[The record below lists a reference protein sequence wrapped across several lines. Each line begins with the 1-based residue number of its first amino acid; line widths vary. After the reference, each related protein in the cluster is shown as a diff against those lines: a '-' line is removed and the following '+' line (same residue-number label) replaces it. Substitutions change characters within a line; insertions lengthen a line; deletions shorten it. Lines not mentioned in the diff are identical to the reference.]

1 MNVTSFPILF
11 GALVGNCLVFQ
22 ITYMKKH
29 IIRLFYYHVICA
41 YNCCWTIKQWMGCY
55 CIVLALPVW
64 RNGQLS
70 SKTLLTFSNDCKN
83 IITCFLTYL
92 YNFITLHLLIGPA
105 AFRPRVHATSAYSSS
120 VELGRPVLQG
130 LLAVDII
137 AKEVVSPPTRPKK
150 SCLFLLILIIFICYN
165 SLFFFLGSWMGS
177 IDAKL
182 CDWACGVCTHIFR
195 ACSWEM
201 SCIIYGGIQY
211 T

>member
-11 GALVGNCLVFQ
+11 GALVGNCFFQ

-55 CIVLALPVW
+55 CIVLTLPVW

-105 AFRPRVHATSAYSSS
+105 AFRPRVHATSVYSSS

-137 AKEVVSPPTRPKK
+137 AKEVVYPPKK
-150 SCLFLLILIIFICYN
+150 ILSFPSNFDYIYLLQFLIFLPRFLDGFNWCQTMRL
-165 SLFFFLGSWMGS
+165 SLWSMYAHF
-177 IDAKL
+177 
-182 CDWACGVCTHIFR
+182 
-195 ACSWEM
+195 
-201 SCIIYGGIQY
+201 
-211 T
+211 